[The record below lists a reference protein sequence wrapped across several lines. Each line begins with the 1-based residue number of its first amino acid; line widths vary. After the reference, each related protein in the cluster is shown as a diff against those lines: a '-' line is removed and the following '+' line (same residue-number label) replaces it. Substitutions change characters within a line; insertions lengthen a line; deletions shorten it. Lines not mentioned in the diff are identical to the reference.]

1 VIQTVVVD
9 AWKET
14 HGCNLNKPILEIKD
28 EILRRLCAF
37 PNNRDGLSLLMFWIS
52 EPNNEKSRRIP
63 AGTFMSILKVV
74 REEP

>member
-1 VIQTVVVD
+1 MLGRKTY
-9 AWKET
+9 
-14 HGCNLNKPILEIKD
+14 GYNLDKPILEIKD

-37 PNNRDGLSLLMFWIS
+37 PNNRDGLSLLMFWTS

-63 AGTFMSILKVV
+63 AGTFMSIVKVV